1 MKSSLNRLALIALA
15 PFSLASTSLG
25 IDSKFE
31 TALKWEI
38 YSNHQRHTPK
48 VTISGDEVK
57 LTYIHGEQWTKDSAH
72 DDTAKFDVL
81 TCFKADYA
89 ALKAD
94 PRHRLHDYFHVV
106 EYSTWS
112 HEIIGEATLKRTDYP
127 SAEAVDGAIART
139 QAEWETELQNH
150 LKQTPDTDTR
160 TTIPASTGDNF
171 PVPYG
176 EAFIINTN
184 VYAARFRQVLFDI
197 KTYQKAND
205 EQAIAETL
213 RVPSGMDSLAE
224 AIEIKKGTT
233 VYYMGLDPFV
243 DQKIIKVRFFGSGQT
258 WDVLAADLKDFRY
271 NNRDY
276 TSFLGSY
283 SPIEK

>member
-1 MKSSLNRLALIALA
+1 MLGAGCFDSTGLRLFQYPDDLLLAKSPLHFVLLFLLEQNYTFQLSS
-15 PFSLASTSLG
+15 FWG
-25 IDSKFE
+25 
-31 TALKWEI
+31 
-38 YSNHQRHTPK
+38 
-48 VTISGDEVK
+48 SG
-57 LTYIHGEQWTKDSAH
+57 H
-72 DDTAKFDVL
+72 